1 MAMRQTALAMVTT
14 NNGYKSV
21 IGNVFIDFRIS
32 DSHFR

>member
-1 MAMRQTALAMVTT
+1 MRQTAFALVAT

-21 IGNVFIDFRIS
+21 KGNVFIDFRIS